1 MFSHDSQTCG
11 FAQPSGRATAIFLPS
26 GVGCAARL
34 KVCRGRSELDGRAIS
49 APEGAVCPEDPLCGT
64 IPPVP
69 FPHRPHAKRG
79 TRGNLALARWGAGC
93 YHLGVRVYLFAVDGV
108 CVRVWALFL
117 SVLPSSSVAVGVP
130 PLWTP
135 PSHGLISLPTDLE
148 FPVHVSPS
156 TPTTATAKD
165 FAYTLPCM

>member
-1 MFSHDSQTCG
+1 MAEPFLLLKGLCVLKTHFVGQSPLSLSLTG
-11 FAQPSGRATAIFLPS
+11 RTRSG
-26 GVGCAARL
+26 ARGGIWPWHGG
-34 KVCRGRSELDGRAIS
+34 GR
-49 APEGAVCPEDPLCGT
+49 
-64 IPPVP
+64 
-69 FPHRPHAKRG
+69 
-79 TRGNLALARWGAGC
+79 GAGC

-108 CVRVWALFL
+108 CARVWAPFL
-117 SVLPSSSVAVGVP
+117 SALPSSSVAVGAP

-148 FPVHVSPS
+148 FPVHVSLS

>member
-1 MFSHDSQTCG
+1 MSSRRSQTCG
-11 FAQPSGRATAIFLPS
+11 FAQPSSRATAIFLPS

-34 KVCRGRSELDGRAIS
+34 KAGRGRSELDGRAIS

-69 FPHRPHAKRG
+69 FPHRPHAEPWHGGGR
-79 TRGNLALARWGAGC
+79 GAGC

-108 CVRVWALFL
+108 CARVWAPFL
-117 SVLPSSSVAVGVP
+117 SALPSSSVAVGAP

-148 FPVHVSPS
+148 FPVHVSLS